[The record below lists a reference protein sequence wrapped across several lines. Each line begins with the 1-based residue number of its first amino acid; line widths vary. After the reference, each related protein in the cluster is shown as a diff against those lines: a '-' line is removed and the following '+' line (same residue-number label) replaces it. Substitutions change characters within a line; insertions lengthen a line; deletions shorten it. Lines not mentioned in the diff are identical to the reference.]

1 MMDEESM
8 TEQDKREQSGLE
20 QEPEQAKQPAPE
32 RASETVGEEPP
43 VQSAEKQSA
52 SRLPLVLAVI
62 ALLAVLVGLL
72 MGQRYWEGM
81 QQSLFQVQ
89 AELKQT
95 SQEQSRMSELL
106 QQTAREYQS
115 QQAQIESQQQA
126 LASQRQAL
134 LAQVE
139 KMELERQ
146 LLQQRGQQLDS
157 SLQEMRNRLG
167 SNSNRWRVAEAEYLM
182 RLANHRLSL
191 SSDLKSAA
199 AALQAADTRL
209 RDTLD
214 PGWNGVRDILAQEIS
229 TLQSTPLLDLS
240 GLSSRINGLIEQV
253 DGLRLLDEGGVVLRP
268 KANAETLQ
276 PPMEDGRIDWR
287 RLAEDLWQG
296 FKSLMVI
303 RHHQRPVTAMLP
315 PEQRYFI
322 YQNLRLKLEG
332 AKLSLLS
339 NSSELYQDS
348 LQTAHQWVAR
358 HFDSHVAETGLFLK
372 QLDLLAQQP
381 VELKHPDIS
390 ASLRALQGRRALLRD
405 QQEAK

>member
-1 MMDEESM
+1 
-8 TEQDKREQSGLE
+8 
-20 QEPEQAKQPAPE
+20 
-32 RASETVGEEPP
+32 
-43 VQSAEKQSA
+43 
-52 SRLPLVLAVI
+52 
-62 ALLAVLVGLL
+62 
-72 MGQRYWEGM
+72 M
-81 QQSLFQVQ
+81 QQSLFQGSG

-126 LASQRQAL
+126 LAQSAPGRYW
-134 LAQVE
+134 AQVE

-229 TLQSTPLLDLS
+229 TLQSTPIARLEWAE
-240 GLSSRINGLIEQV
+240 RPVINGLIEQV
-253 DGLRLLDEGGVVLRP
+253 DGLRLLDEGRRGV
-268 KANAETLQ
+268 AS
-276 PPMEDGRIDWR
+276 
-287 RLAEDLWQG
+287 QG
-296 FKSLMVI
+296 E
-303 RHHQRPVTAMLP
+303 R
-315 PEQRYFI
+315 
-322 YQNLRLKLEG
+322 
-332 AKLSLLS
+332 
-339 NSSELYQDS
+339 
-348 LQTAHQWVAR
+348 
-358 HFDSHVAETGLFLK
+358 
-372 QLDLLAQQP
+372 
-381 VELKHPDIS
+381 
-390 ASLRALQGRRALLRD
+390 
-405 QQEAK
+405 